1 MLQKLLKFVKYY
13 NWKLQNF
20 RHDVTE
26 IIKIFKY
33 YNWKLQNLRLD
44 VTKIIKIYKILQI
57 KTIKFKTF
65 YYKNNLN
72 VIKYIL

>member
-26 IIKIFKY
+26 IIKICKR
-33 YNWKLQNLRLD
+33 LQL
-44 VTKIIKIYKILQI
+44 
-57 KTIKFKTF
+57 KTTNF
-65 YYKNNLN
+65 
-72 VIKYIL
+72 